1 MKRLL
6 LSILA
11 LFVAGSVARGEEVR
25 LETLA
30 PRAVNAGEVFRVEF
44 VINAK
49 PSEFNLPTIEGFE
62 VLAGPSQSS
71 SSSVSIVNGDISKV
85 TTVTYTYV
93 VQGFTAGVHTIPAAT
108 ARVKGQDYTSKP
120 LKIEVVAGGD
130 NGGGAQQ
137 ATGAAGASGQGQQ
150 TASGEPAV
158 SGDDLFG
165 RVVVSKSN
173 VYKGEPI
180 HVAFKIYSRGLA
192 VSQFLDAKIASFNGF
207 WSQDLGIP
215 ISQQRETYSGRV
227 YDTWT
232 VWEYLLYPQQSGTLT
247 IDPFELTVALQYRVG
262 GSRNLFDEF
271 FGGNI
276 QEVRKKVASAPVKIS
291 VKEWPAG
298 APESFGGAVGQFA
311 MDATPPANRLNAN
324 SSGTY
329 TVRIS
334 GTGNFPMI
342 RAPKLELPTSFEQYN
357 VTTSESIQNSGS
369 GTTGYRQFAYPFIPR
384 MEGSYTIPEF
394 RFSYF
399 DPRDARYITLTSR
412 EIALEVAA
420 DSTSVVGGGQIVS
433 GLSKEE
439 LKILGRDIRYIKMD
453 APKLRPKGRL
463 LLWSPVW
470 WLSAVVLVVLFFVVL
485 VVLGRWVRNMQND
498 KFVRGKRANKVALRR
513 FRAAEASMKQGDRQA
528 FYDEMLKALWGYM
541 SDKLDIPMSV
551 LTKERIHEE
560 LFERNVQGEQA
571 AEYVRIISACE
582 EAQYAPTSSSQ
593 MNELYREGVNLVSEL
608 ESAIKKKQ

>member
-11 LFVAGSVARGEEVR
+11 LFVAGSVAIADEVK
-25 LETLA
+25 LEALA
-30 PRAVNAGEVFRVEF
+30 PGAVNTGEVFRIEF

-62 VLAGPSQSS
+62 VLAGPSQAS
-71 SSSVSIVNGDISKV
+71 SSSVSMDNGNITRT
-85 TTVTYTYV
+85 TTVSYTYV
-93 VQGFTAGVHTIPAAT
+93 VQGFTAGIYTIPSAT
-108 ARVKGQDYTSKP
+108 AKVKGETYTSKP
-120 LKIEVVAGGD
+120 VSIEVVDGGGD
-130 NGGGAQQ
+130 ADSAGQ
-137 ATGAAGASGQGQQ
+137 ATGAAGSSGQGGQ
-150 TASGEPAV
+150 TTSGEPV
-158 SGDDLFG
+158 VTSEDLFG

-180 HVAFKIYSRGLA
+180 HVVFKIYSRGLA
-192 VSQFLDAKIASFNGF
+192 VSQFMDGKLSSFNGF

-215 ISQQRETYSGRV
+215 ISQQRETYKNRV

-232 VWEYLLYPQQSGTLT
+232 VWEYLIYPQQSGTLT

-262 GSRNLFDEF
+262 GPRNLFDDF

-276 QEVRKKVASAPVKIS
+276 QEVRKRVASTPVKIE
-291 VKEWPAG
+291 VKDWPVD
-298 APESFGGAVGQFA
+298 APMSFNGAVGQFT
-311 MDATPPANRLNAN
+311 MEATPPANMLNAN

-329 TVRIS
+329 TVKIS

-357 VTTSESIQNSGS
+357 VTTSENIRNTAA

-399 DPRDARYITLTSR
+399 DPRQSRYITLTSR
-412 EIALEVAA
+412 EIPLEVAA
-420 DSTSVVGGGQIVS
+420 DSTSVATGGQIVS

-439 LKILGRDIRYIKMD
+439 LKILGRDIRFIKMG
-453 APKLRPKGRL
+453 APSLKPKGRL

-470 WLSAVVLVVLFFVVL
+470 WLSAAALLVLFFVGL
-485 VVLGRWVRNMQND
+485 VVLGRYIRNMQND

-513 FRAAEASMKQGDRQA
+513 FRAAEASMRQGDKQA

-541 SDKLDIPMSV
+541 SDKLDIPMSA

-560 LFERNVQGEQA
+560 LFERNVQGGQA

-608 ESAIKKKQ
+608 ESAIKKK